1 MTGGLKDSPGFY
13 IHHSPQ
19 IPLPLISPFDVLV
32 PVQVSR
38 AERVVRDHEEQDR
51 RTGSAGGNDHSG
63 YFGFGLFLAA
73 QEKDS
78 PAQTFD
84 CQSTHF
90 QGSFLPVSPWRSM
103 GKEGELLVGTHLD
116 CVL

>member
-73 QEKDS
+73 QDKDS
-78 PAQTFD
+78 PAQ
-84 CQSTHF
+84 
-90 QGSFLPVSPWRSM
+90 
-103 GKEGELLVGTHLD
+103 KLD
-116 CVL
+116 CRSLYISKARFFQLAHGDQWERRASFWLEPI